1 MKINWNIE
9 GKYPNEI
16 IFHNHSALVMIWL
29 LIVSYLFSIQTD
41 MKGVFYVHRNLPHKK
56 KTSWLP
62 LSAPFAFCHFIDHKI
77 ENVSLVCCNTLQELG
92 RWVDHLFV
100 SQCLFRLHGCLWGS
114 SAFSLRSAAANNLQS
129 QQRCWRG
136 HREAAAH
143 FISTVLCFLV
153 VPP

>member
-56 KTSWLP
+56 KQADYRCPHP
-62 LSAPFAFCHFIDHKI
+62 LRFA
-77 ENVSLVCCNTLQELG
+77 TLL
-92 RWVDHLFV
+92 
-100 SQCLFRLHGCLWGS
+100 
-114 SAFSLRSAAANNLQS
+114 
-129 QQRCWRG
+129 
-136 HREAAAH
+136 
-143 FISTVLCFLV
+143 IIK
-153 VPP
+153 